1 MNCYLNKY
9 PQLLRLECH
18 LSQTLYKKNATEK
31 CLQLNCLE
39 LLILRRCLSVISPN
53 CKVEV
58 RRGMKASNLQE
69 RICIVQSMNPN
80 LSRVNRAHQTMKPVL
95 PMRLENKKK
104 KQSLQVIQKNKTNV
118 KRQEHLKA
126 VLEIQVMVM
135 AVAVLVP
142 MIHLTQPQQHPTKGR
157 ARQRLRHR
165 LKQKLPSLA
174 SVSRHPRTVLLHLIG
189 MLMLVNEP
197 KKVKV

>member
-1 MNCYLNKY
+1 MSECDFS
-9 PQLLRLECH
+9 QLLGGSSEGDESEQGSGEDMYSSEH
-18 LSQTLYKKNATEK
+18 ESKSESG
-31 CLQLNCLE
+31 E
-39 LLILRRCLSVISPN
+39 IS
-53 CKVEV
+53 
-58 RRGMKASNLQE
+58 ASNYE
-69 RICIVQSMNPN
+69 TS
-80 LSRVNRAHQTMKPVL
+80 SS
-95 PMRLENKKK
+95 LEAREQKKEA
-104 KQSLQVIQKNKTNV
+104 SLEFVPKNKTNV
-118 KRQEHLKA
+118 KGQEHLRG
-126 VLEIQVMVM
+126 VVGVQVIVM

-142 MIHLTQPQQHPTKGR
+142 IIHLTQPQQYPTKGR